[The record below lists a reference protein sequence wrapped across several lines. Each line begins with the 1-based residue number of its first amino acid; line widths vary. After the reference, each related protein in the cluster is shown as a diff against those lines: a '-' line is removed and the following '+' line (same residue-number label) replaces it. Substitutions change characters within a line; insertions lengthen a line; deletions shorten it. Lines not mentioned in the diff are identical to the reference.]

1 MQLLM
6 RRPEID
12 GFICVAPPANL
23 YDYSF
28 LAPCPSSGLVISGEK
43 DKVVPS
49 ASVAELAAK
58 TKTQKGIK
66 IEHTII
72 GGANHFFGD
81 QQEEMKGLVGNYV
94 DRRMVEILKSK
105 QDKE

>member
-23 YDYSF
+23 YDFAF
-28 LAPCPSSGLVISGEK
+28 LAPCPSSGLLISGDK

-49 ASVAELAAK
+49 ASVGELSVK
-58 TKTQKGIK
+58 TKVQKGIK
-66 IEHTII
+66 LDHAIIE
-72 GGANHFFGD
+72 GANHFFEGKAD
-81 QQEEMKGLVGNYV
+81 EMKGLVGNYV
-94 DRRMVEILKSK
+94 DKRMVEILRAKRE
-105 QDKE
+105 KE